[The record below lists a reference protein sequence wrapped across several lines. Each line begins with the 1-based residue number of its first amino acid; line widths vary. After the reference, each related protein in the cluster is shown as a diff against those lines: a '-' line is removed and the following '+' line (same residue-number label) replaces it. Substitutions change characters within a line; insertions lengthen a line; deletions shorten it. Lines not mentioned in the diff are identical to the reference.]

1 MFKAIAVVLAGLTLA
16 SCTQT
21 EQGATLGA
29 ATGAVIGGVLGN
41 NVRSAAIGAAIGGV
55 GGAGAT
61 PPRPGYLKDENG
73 RKFIDD
79 CPPDYVVRAR
89 PVRTKVVVRM

>member
-1 MFKAIAVVLAGLTLA
+1 MIKVIAVVLAGLTLA

-21 EQGATLGA
+21 ERGASLGA

-41 NVRSAAIGAAIGGV
+41 NVRSAALGAAIGGV
-55 GGAGAT
+55 LGAVAAQ
-61 PPRPGYLKDENG
+61 PGQCYYKDEYG
-73 RKFIDD
+73 RKFIDQ
-79 CPPDYVVRAR
+79 CPPDYVVRTR

>member
-1 MFKAIAVVLAGLTLA
+1 M
-16 SCTQT
+16 
-21 EQGATLGA
+21 
-29 ATGAVIGGVLGN
+29 IGGVLGN

-55 GGAGAT
+55 LGAVASQ
-61 PPRPGYLKDENG
+61 PGQCYYKDEYG